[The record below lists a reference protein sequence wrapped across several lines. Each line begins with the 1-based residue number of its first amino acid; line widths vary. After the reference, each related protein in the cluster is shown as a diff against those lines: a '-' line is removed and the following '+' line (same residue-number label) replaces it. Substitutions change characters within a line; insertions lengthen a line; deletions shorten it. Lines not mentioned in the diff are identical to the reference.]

1 MFAGTGLSEFQGN
14 FNLTEATA
22 EDVEGYIDGLKRHDK
37 ILWIGVPQIPQNGV
51 KVAGNTRFGADKN
64 HNAKGWLKRTYFKA
78 RIVDWQLIEDGCQ
91 LEIWMEFQCRYFEG
105 GQ

>member
-37 ILWIGVPQIPQNGV
+37 ILWIGVPSDPTKWCEGRWEYTFWSRQESQREGVVEEDLLQGQN
-51 KVAGNTRFGADKN
+51 
-64 HNAKGWLKRTYFKA
+64 
-78 RIVDWQLIEDGCQ
+78 C
-91 LEIWMEFQCRYFEG
+91 
-105 GQ
+105 